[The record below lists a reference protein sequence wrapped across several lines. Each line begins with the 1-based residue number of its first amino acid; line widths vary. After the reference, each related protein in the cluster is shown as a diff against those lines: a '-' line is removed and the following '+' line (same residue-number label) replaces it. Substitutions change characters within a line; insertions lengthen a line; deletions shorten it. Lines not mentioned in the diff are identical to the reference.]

1 MRPLTHFTS
10 IPAKPRRQRY
20 ANWLRMACA
29 VLIAGCASAMSSP
42 LPDTDAASATD
53 VAPGVDAD
61 VLADVEPADPQAP
74 VDDPWE
80 GFNRHVHGF
89 NNTADQLVFRPLA
102 VGYDTVAPAPVKAGV
117 SRFFANLGMPATAVN
132 QALQGRPRHAAQSL
146 GRFAV
151 NFTVGI
157 GGVFDPATHFGV
169 PQHSPQDFGQT
180 LATWG
185 WSESRYLVLP
195 LFGPRTLR
203 DTVAIVGDQPVGTG
217 TGLDLDAEG
226 VAAHQATGRMHQ
238 HVVADAVAFRVEA
251 LQDTQRA
258 VVQKAGPGA
267 GRGGGGVAVV
277 VELQLGVP
285 GHGRSVKRLPCHSAG
300 GCGCGVR
307 TCSGEIG

>member
-61 VLADVEPADPQAP
+61 VLVDAEPSDPQAP

-203 DTVAIVGDQPVGTG
+203 DTVAIVGDQPLSPLGQVQSR
-217 TGLDLDAEG
+217 
-226 VAAHQATGRMHQ
+226 VAAAGLQMMEVVDGRARMLPLDKFRR
-238 HVVADAVAFRVEA
+238 DAFDDYLLVRDAWAQRRKQQIQQE
-251 LQDTQRA
+251 LQDR
-258 VVQKAGPGA
+258 P
-267 GRGGGGVAVV
+267 
-277 VELQLGVP
+277 
-285 GHGRSVKRLPCHSAG
+285 
-300 GCGCGVR
+300 
-307 TCSGEIG
+307 

>member
-1 MRPLTHFTS
+1 MRPLTHFTF

-20 ANWLRMACA
+20 ATWLRMACA

-42 LPDTDAASATD
+42 LPDTDGASATD

-61 VLADVEPADPQAP
+61 VLADAEPSDPQAP

-169 PQHSPQDFGQT
+169 PQHAPQDFGQT

-203 DTVAIVGDQPVGTG
+203 DTVAIVGDQPLSPLGQVHSS
-217 TGLDLDAEG
+217 
-226 VAAHQATGRMHQ
+226 VAAAGLQMMEVVDGRARMLPLDKFRR
-238 HVVADAVAFRVEA
+238 DAFDDYLLVRDAWAQRRKQQIQQA
-251 LQDTQRA
+251 LQDR
-258 VVQKAGPGA
+258 PD
-267 GRGGGGVAVV
+267 
-277 VELQLGVP
+277 
-285 GHGRSVKRLPCHSAG
+285 
-300 GCGCGVR
+300 
-307 TCSGEIG
+307 

>member
-1 MRPLTHFTS
+1 MRPLTHFTF

-20 ANWLRMACA
+20 ATWLRMACA

-169 PQHSPQDFGQT
+169 PQHAPQDFGQT

-203 DTVAIVGDQPVGTG
+203 DTVAIVGDQPLSPLGQVQSS
-217 TGLDLDAEG
+217 
-226 VAAHQATGRMHQ
+226 VAAAGLQMMEVVDGRARMLPLDKFRR
-238 HVVADAVAFRVEA
+238 DAFDDYLLVRDAWAQRRKRQIQ
-251 LQDTQRA
+251 QDAHNSQD
-258 VVQKAGPGA
+258 
-267 GRGGGGVAVV
+267 
-277 VELQLGVP
+277 
-285 GHGRSVKRLPCHSAG
+285 
-300 GCGCGVR
+300 
-307 TCSGEIG
+307 

>member
-42 LPDTDAASATD
+42 LPDTDGASATD

-61 VLADVEPADPQAP
+61 VLADAEPSDPQAP

-169 PQHSPQDFGQT
+169 PQHAPQDFGQT

-203 DTVAIVGDQPVGTG
+203 DTVAIVGDQPLSPLGQVQSR
-217 TGLDLDAEG
+217 
-226 VAAHQATGRMHQ
+226 VAAAGLQMMEVVDGRARMLPLDKFRR
-238 HVVADAVAFRVEA
+238 DAFDDYLLVRDAWAQRRKQQIQQE
-251 LQDTQRA
+251 LQDR
-258 VVQKAGPGA
+258 P
-267 GRGGGGVAVV
+267 
-277 VELQLGVP
+277 
-285 GHGRSVKRLPCHSAG
+285 
-300 GCGCGVR
+300 
-307 TCSGEIG
+307 

>member
-20 ANWLRMACA
+20 ATWLRMACA

-42 LPDTDAASATD
+42 LPDTDGASATD

-80 GFNRHVHGF
+80 GFNRHVHDF

-169 PQHSPQDFGQT
+169 PQHAPQDFGQT

-203 DTVAIVGDQPVGTG
+203 DTVAIVGDQPLSPLGQVHSS
-217 TGLDLDAEG
+217 
-226 VAAHQATGRMHQ
+226 VAAAGLQMMEVVDGRARMLPLDKFRR
-238 HVVADAVAFRVEA
+238 DAFDDYLLVRDAWAQRRKQQIQQE
-251 LQDTQRA
+251 LQDR
-258 VVQKAGPGA
+258 P
-267 GRGGGGVAVV
+267 
-277 VELQLGVP
+277 
-285 GHGRSVKRLPCHSAG
+285 
-300 GCGCGVR
+300 
-307 TCSGEIG
+307 

>member
-42 LPDTDAASATD
+42 LPDTDGASATD

-169 PQHSPQDFGQT
+169 PQHAPQDFGQT

-203 DTVAIVGDQPVGTG
+203 DTVAIVGDQPLSPLGQVQSR
-217 TGLDLDAEG
+217 
-226 VAAHQATGRMHQ
+226 VAAAGLQMMEVVDGRARMLPLDKFRR
-238 HVVADAVAFRVEA
+238 DAFDDYLLVRDAWAQRRKQQIQQE
-251 LQDTQRA
+251 LQDR
-258 VVQKAGPGA
+258 P
-267 GRGGGGVAVV
+267 
-277 VELQLGVP
+277 
-285 GHGRSVKRLPCHSAG
+285 
-300 GCGCGVR
+300 
-307 TCSGEIG
+307 

>member
-20 ANWLRMACA
+20 ATWLRMACA

-42 LPDTDAASATD
+42 LPDTDGASATD

-169 PQHSPQDFGQT
+169 PQHAPQDFGQT

-203 DTVAIVGDQPVGTG
+203 DTVAIVGDQPLSPLGQVQSR
-217 TGLDLDAEG
+217 
-226 VAAHQATGRMHQ
+226 VAAAGLQMMEVVDGRARMLPLDKFRR
-238 HVVADAVAFRVEA
+238 DAFDDYLLVRDAWAQRRKQQIQQE
-251 LQDTQRA
+251 LQDR
-258 VVQKAGPGA
+258 P
-267 GRGGGGVAVV
+267 
-277 VELQLGVP
+277 
-285 GHGRSVKRLPCHSAG
+285 
-300 GCGCGVR
+300 
-307 TCSGEIG
+307 

>member
-20 ANWLRMACA
+20 ATWLRMACA

-61 VLADVEPADPQAP
+61 VLADAEPSDPQAP

-80 GFNRHVHGF
+80 GFNRHVHDF

-203 DTVAIVGDQPVGTG
+203 DTVAIVGDQPLSPLGQVQSR
-217 TGLDLDAEG
+217 
-226 VAAHQATGRMHQ
+226 VAAAGLQMMEVVDGRARMLPLDKFRR
-238 HVVADAVAFRVEA
+238 DAFDDYLLVRDAWAQRRKRQIQ
-251 LQDTQRA
+251 QDAHNSQD
-258 VVQKAGPGA
+258 
-267 GRGGGGVAVV
+267 
-277 VELQLGVP
+277 
-285 GHGRSVKRLPCHSAG
+285 
-300 GCGCGVR
+300 
-307 TCSGEIG
+307 

>member
-20 ANWLRMACA
+20 ATWLRMACA

-203 DTVAIVGDQPVGTG
+203 DTVAIVGDQPLSPLGQVQSR
-217 TGLDLDAEG
+217 
-226 VAAHQATGRMHQ
+226 VAAAGLQMMEVVDGRARMLPLDKFRR
-238 HVVADAVAFRVEA
+238 DAFDDYLLVRDAWAQRRKQQIQQE
-251 LQDTQRA
+251 LQDR
-258 VVQKAGPGA
+258 P
-267 GRGGGGVAVV
+267 
-277 VELQLGVP
+277 
-285 GHGRSVKRLPCHSAG
+285 
-300 GCGCGVR
+300 
-307 TCSGEIG
+307 

>member
-20 ANWLRMACA
+20 ATWLRMACA

-61 VLADVEPADPQAP
+61 VLVDAEPSDPQAP

-80 GFNRHVHGF
+80 GFNRHVHDF

-169 PQHSPQDFGQT
+169 PQHAPQDFGQT

-203 DTVAIVGDQPVGTG
+203 DTVAIVGDQPLSPLGQVQSS
-217 TGLDLDAEG
+217 
-226 VAAHQATGRMHQ
+226 VAAAGLQMMEVVDGRARMLPLDKFRR
-238 HVVADAVAFRVEA
+238 DAFDDYLLVRDAWAQRRKQQIQQE
-251 LQDTQRA
+251 LQDR
-258 VVQKAGPGA
+258 P
-267 GRGGGGVAVV
+267 
-277 VELQLGVP
+277 
-285 GHGRSVKRLPCHSAG
+285 
-300 GCGCGVR
+300 
-307 TCSGEIG
+307 

>member
-20 ANWLRMACA
+20 ATWLRMACA

-61 VLADVEPADPQAP
+61 VLADAEPSDPQAP

-203 DTVAIVGDQPVGTG
+203 DTVAIVGDQPLSPLGQVQSR
-217 TGLDLDAEG
+217 
-226 VAAHQATGRMHQ
+226 VAAAGLQMMEVVDGRARMLPLDKFRR
-238 HVVADAVAFRVEA
+238 DAFDDYLLVRDAWAQRRKRQIQ
-251 LQDTQRA
+251 QDAHNSQD
-258 VVQKAGPGA
+258 
-267 GRGGGGVAVV
+267 
-277 VELQLGVP
+277 
-285 GHGRSVKRLPCHSAG
+285 
-300 GCGCGVR
+300 
-307 TCSGEIG
+307 

>member
-20 ANWLRMACA
+20 ATWLRMACA

-42 LPDTDAASATD
+42 LPDTDGASATD

-61 VLADVEPADPQAP
+61 VLADAEPSDPQAP

-80 GFNRHVHGF
+80 GFNRHVHDF

-169 PQHSPQDFGQT
+169 PQHAPQDFGQT

-203 DTVAIVGDQPVGTG
+203 DTVAIVGDQPLSPLGQVQSS
-217 TGLDLDAEG
+217 
-226 VAAHQATGRMHQ
+226 VAAAGLQMMEVVDGRARMLPLDKFRR
-238 HVVADAVAFRVEA
+238 DAFDDYLLVRDAWAQRRKQQIQQE
-251 LQDTQRA
+251 LQDR
-258 VVQKAGPGA
+258 P
-267 GRGGGGVAVV
+267 
-277 VELQLGVP
+277 
-285 GHGRSVKRLPCHSAG
+285 
-300 GCGCGVR
+300 
-307 TCSGEIG
+307 

>member
-1 MRPLTHFTS
+1 MRPLTHFTF

-20 ANWLRMACA
+20 ATWLRMACA

-42 LPDTDAASATD
+42 LPDTDGASATD

-61 VLADVEPADPQAP
+61 VLADAEPSDPQAP

-169 PQHSPQDFGQT
+169 PQHAPQDFGQT

-203 DTVAIVGDQPVGTG
+203 DTVAIVGDQPLSPLGQVQSS
-217 TGLDLDAEG
+217 
-226 VAAHQATGRMHQ
+226 VAAAGLQMMEVVDGRARMLPLDKFRR
-238 HVVADAVAFRVEA
+238 DAFDDYLLVRDAWAQRRKQQIQQE
-251 LQDTQRA
+251 LQDR
-258 VVQKAGPGA
+258 P
-267 GRGGGGVAVV
+267 
-277 VELQLGVP
+277 
-285 GHGRSVKRLPCHSAG
+285 
-300 GCGCGVR
+300 
-307 TCSGEIG
+307 

>member
-169 PQHSPQDFGQT
+169 PQHAPQDFGQT

-203 DTVAIVGDQPVGTG
+203 DTVAIVGDQPLSPLGQVHSS
-217 TGLDLDAEG
+217 
-226 VAAHQATGRMHQ
+226 VAAAGLQMMEVVDGRARMLPLDKFRR
-238 HVVADAVAFRVEA
+238 DAFDDYLLVRDAWAQRRKQQIQQE
-251 LQDTQRA
+251 LQDR
-258 VVQKAGPGA
+258 P
-267 GRGGGGVAVV
+267 
-277 VELQLGVP
+277 
-285 GHGRSVKRLPCHSAG
+285 
-300 GCGCGVR
+300 
-307 TCSGEIG
+307 

>member
-169 PQHSPQDFGQT
+169 PQHAPQDFGQT

-203 DTVAIVGDQPVGTG
+203 DTVAIVGDQPLSPLGQVHSS
-217 TGLDLDAEG
+217 
-226 VAAHQATGRMHQ
+226 VAAAGLQMMEVVDGRARMLPLDKFRR
-238 HVVADAVAFRVEA
+238 DAFDDYLLVRDAWAQRRKRQIQ
-251 LQDTQRA
+251 QDAHNSQD
-258 VVQKAGPGA
+258 
-267 GRGGGGVAVV
+267 
-277 VELQLGVP
+277 
-285 GHGRSVKRLPCHSAG
+285 
-300 GCGCGVR
+300 
-307 TCSGEIG
+307 

>member
-20 ANWLRMACA
+20 ATWLRMACA

-42 LPDTDAASATD
+42 LPDTDGASATD

-61 VLADVEPADPQAP
+61 VLADAEPSDPQAP

-169 PQHSPQDFGQT
+169 PQHAPQDFGQT

-203 DTVAIVGDQPVGTG
+203 DTVAIVGDQPLSPLGQVQSS
-217 TGLDLDAEG
+217 
-226 VAAHQATGRMHQ
+226 VAAAGLQMMEVVDGRARMLPLDKFRR
-238 HVVADAVAFRVEA
+238 DAFDDYLLVRDAWAQRRKQQTQQE
-251 LQDTQRA
+251 LQDR
-258 VVQKAGPGA
+258 PD
-267 GRGGGGVAVV
+267 
-277 VELQLGVP
+277 
-285 GHGRSVKRLPCHSAG
+285 
-300 GCGCGVR
+300 
-307 TCSGEIG
+307 